1 MNKIKTLIA
10 CGLLLLVSN
19 TVFAQASVT
28 IGVVDLPQALFNTD
42 AWARVQEEM
51 AAEFKSDQEA
61 ADALNN
67 ELKEMQDK
75 ANRDASTM
83 SAAEIQRLQNDAQ
96 VKQLQLQQIGERVQ
110 NAAQSRQNEFIE
122 TNREQLSDSLQKV
135 IASGGYDIILNATS
149 VPHYDDVYN
158 VTAKVTAILNETLQ

>member
-10 CGLLLLVSN
+10 CALLLLVSN
-19 TVFAQASVT
+19 TVFAQASMT

-42 AWARVQEEM
+42 SWARAQEEM

-61 ADALNN
+61 ADTINN
-67 ELKEMQDK
+67 ELQDMQDK

-83 SAAEIQRLQNDAQ
+83 SAAEIQKLQNEAQ
-96 VKQLQLQQIGERVQ
+96 VKQLQLQQIRERVQ
-110 NAAQSRQNEFIE
+110 NAAQTRQNEFIE
-122 TNREQLSDSLQKV
+122 TNRVPLGEALQKV
-135 IASGGYDIILNATS
+135 IAAGGYDIILNATS

-158 VTAKVTAILNETLQ
+158 VTAKVTAILNEMLQ